1 MIHNTKCECGHLN
14 HVGTV
19 LCEACGK
26 PLYEE
31 DGKEPLEMRYD
42 GIARRSQKSNPDWVD
57 KVWNFFSSVKIAIYM
72 ILITLAASAVGTIFP
87 QENTFLNF
95 DPSLYYQENYGTIG
109 HIYYLLGLSH
119 TFESWWFIG
128 LLFMIG
134 TSLVVCSLDRVL
146 PLYRALSKQQ
156 IRKHLNFILRQKVS
170 FSGDLAI
177 DTVSASKKDA
187 QAEEEEW
194 VKRAAVQLKKQHY
207 RVYADGSALLAEK
220 NRFSR
225 WGPYINHI
233 GLIIFLLAIL
243 MRSIPGWHMDQHI
256 AFPEGVAVQIPE
268 TSYYLKNEKF
278 TLEYYDETE
287 MSEGF
292 RAKEQ
297 AVPKIY
303 ETKAVLYRCVAD
315 CENPSKQPQLTE
327 VHRQDIIVN
336 EPLEYKGFMAYQ
348 FDYKEAPMLV
358 SVKPSLKDLRTGES
372 YGSFDLSMARPEES
386 YQVGSYTLKLKGYFP
401 EFMLDDKGVPTTKS
415 NEPKMP
421 AFIFSITGPGLSVQG
436 EPYLY
441 FPRQVDKL
449 SFRQDDIN
457 GEIGKKFELSVNS
470 MADVQFTN
478 YISYLNI
485 RVDLAM
491 PYIWIGAGI
500 SMLGLIMGFYWHHRR
515 IWLRIDNGRLSL
527 GAHTNK
533 NWFGVR
539 KEVAQLLHKSGIE
552 VDPKSLEAGG
562 VTS

>member
-1 MIHNTKCECGHLN
+1 MIHNTKCECGHQN
-14 HVGTV
+14 HIGTV

-26 PLYEE
+26 PLFEE
-31 DGKEPLEMRYD
+31 GGTEPLEMRYD
-42 GIARRSQKSNPDWVD
+42 GVARRSQKSNPDWVD
-57 KVWNFFSSVKIAIYM
+57 KVWNFFSSVKIAIYL
-72 ILITLAASAVGTIFP
+72 ILITLLGASIGTILP
-87 QENTFLNF
+87 QENTFLDF
-95 DPSLYYQENYGTIG
+95 DPSIYYRENYGTLG
-109 HIYYLLGLSH
+109 QIYYMLGLSH

-156 IRKHLNFILRQKVS
+156 IRKHLKFILRQKVS
-170 FSGDLAI
+170 YQGDLAI
-177 DTVSASKKDA
+177 NTASVT
-187 QAEEEEW
+187 EENEW
-194 VKRAAVQLKKQHY
+194 VRRAEAQLRKQHY
-207 RVYADGSALLAEK
+207 RVYAEGSALLAEK

-243 MRSIPGWHMDQHI
+243 MRGIPGWHMDQHI
-256 AFPEGVAVQIPE
+256 AFPEGITVKIPD

-278 TLEYYDETE
+278 TLEYYDEKE

-292 RAKEQ
+292 RAKNQ

-303 ETKAVLYRCVAD
+303 ETKAVLYRCTAD
-315 CENPSKQPQLTE
+315 CEELSKQPKLTE
-327 VHRQDIIVN
+327 VYRQDIIVN
-336 EPLEYKGFMAYQ
+336 EPLEYKGLMAYQ
-348 FDYKEAPMLV
+348 FDYKESPMLI
-358 SVKPSLKDLRTGES
+358 SVKPSLKNPKTGEV
-372 YGSFDLSMARPEES
+372 YGSFDLSMSRQEES

-401 EFMLDDKGVPTTKS
+401 EFMLDEKGIPMTKS
-415 NEPKMP
+415 NVPKMP
-421 AFIFSITGPGLSVQG
+421 AFIFSITGPGLAAQG

-441 FPRQVDKL
+441 FPRQIDKQ

-457 GEIGKKFELSVNS
+457 GSMSSKLELSVNS
-470 MADVQFTN
+470 MADVQFTE

-500 SMLGLIMGFYWHHRR
+500 SMLGLVMGFYWHHRR
-515 IWLRIDNGRLSL
+515 IWLRIDHGRLAL

-533 NWFGVR
+533 NWFGIR

-562 VTS
+562 VAQ

>member
-1 MIHNTKCECGHLN
+1 MIQNTKCECGHLN

-26 PLYEE
+26 PLYE
-31 DGKEPLEMRYD
+31 DKGTEPLEMRYD
-42 GIARRSQKSNPDWVD
+42 GVARRSQKANPDWVD

-72 ILITLAASAVGTIFP
+72 IIITLIGSAVGTIYP

-95 DPSLYYQENYGTIG
+95 DPSTFYEETYGTLG
-109 HIYYLLGLSH
+109 QIYYVLGLSH

-128 LLFMIG
+128 LLFLIG
-134 TSLVVCSLDRVL
+134 TSLVICSLDRVL

-170 FSGDLAI
+170 YSGDLPH
-177 DTVSASKKDA
+177 THASSEEMEA
-187 QAEEEEW
+187 AEQAW
-194 VKRAAVQLKKQHY
+194 VQQAAEQLKKKHY
-207 RVYADGSALLAEK
+207 RVHAEGTALLAEK

-256 AFPEGVAVQIPE
+256 AFPEGQIVKIPE

-278 TLEYYDETE
+278 TLEYYDEKE

-292 RAKEQ
+292 RAKDQ

-303 ETKAVLYRCVAD
+303 ETKAVLFRCTAD
-315 CENPSKQPQLTE
+315 CDDPLKQPKLEE

-348 FDYKEAPMLV
+348 FDFKESPMLI
-358 SVKPSLKDLRTGES
+358 SVKPTLKDKKTGEA
-372 YGSFDLSMARPEES
+372 YGTLDLSMTRPEDS
-386 YQVGSYTLKLKGYFP
+386 YQAGAYTLKLKAYFP
-401 EFMLDDKGVPTTKS
+401 DFALDEKGVPMTKS

-421 AFIFSITGPGLSVQG
+421 AFIFSITGPGLAAQG
-436 EPYLY
+436 VPYLY

-457 GEIGKKFELSVNS
+457 GEIGAKLELSVNS
-470 MADVQFTN
+470 MADVQFSE

-485 RVDLAM
+485 RVDTAM
-491 PYIWIGAGI
+491 PYIWIGAAI
-500 SMLGLIMGFYWHHRR
+500 SMIGLIMGFYWHHRR
-515 IWLRIDNGRLSL
+515 IWLRIDNGRLAL

-533 NWFGVR
+533 NWFGIR
-539 KEVAQLLHKSGIE
+539 NEVAQLLHKSGIDA
-552 VDPKSLEAGG
+552 DPKSLEAGV